1 MTVRPIVLAMIT
13 VLCLSP
19 GSPAQVA
26 APPPG
31 PAPKPP
37 AGDYGL
43 AAAEGEQGARLR
55 QMQEDI
61 GVFRA
66 LFNRT
71 AARYYNFP
79 ATRETGMAAQFF
91 QASHAD
97 LA

>member
-1 MTVRPIVLAMIT
+1 
-13 VLCLSP
+13 
-19 GSPAQVA
+19 
-26 APPPG
+26 
-31 PAPKPP
+31 
-37 AGDYGL
+37 
-43 AAAEGEQGARLR
+43 
-55 QMQEDI
+55 MQEDI

-97 LA
+97 LAHLPPSAEGVYLKGQGVIFTAGLPAPATHPVRRAPATRRLRRSPPAPCR